1 MLRRDS
7 FFLSIVEEE
16 FQHQVGEYGRT
27 FESLI
32 SILLLQIEQNTSP
45 NFPPQKTTITT
56 KTKEVHGNLQVYW
69 CAITYS
75 WIQGKFAIEIFALI
89 KGPGVDQEER
99 DKET

>member
-16 FQHQVGEYGRT
+16 FQHQVGEYGRP
-27 FESLI
+27 SNLDLI

-69 CAITYS
+69 CARHYVLMNS
-75 WIQGKFAIEIFALI
+75 G
-89 KGPGVDQEER
+89 
-99 DKET
+99 